1 MPIRDLLLTVAIFGA
16 LPVCFFRP
24 WIGLLV
30 WNCVGIMAPQWLVWD
45 FARSIPF
52 AQLTAAATLP
62 GLLLSNDRR
71 SLPSTLEAWL
81 LYALW
86 AWFVVTT
93 FFAVVPER
101 AWDKLSSVSKSLLF
115 VVIALSL
122 FQDRRRLRY
131 LLLVI
136 AASIGFYGLKG
147 GVFALLTRTET
158 NLVIPNGSS
167 IGGNTG
173 FGLALVM
180 TLPLLFYLAAEEP
193 RRWLRY
199 VLQATFAASIAAT
212 VFTYSRG
219 AFLGLAAVLALLA
232 LKRRRPAVLAA
243 MLAIGVVVSSVAP
256 QRWFE
261 RVATIANYQTDDSAM
276 SRLETWRL
284 TVRFAL
290 DHPLFGGG
298 FWSIENDDLYRTYLD
313 SYTTAFNA
321 HSIWFNMLGE
331 HGFPGLALFVG
342 LISACWLSLRALR
355 KSRDGVSPS
364 GWIVSYS
371 HMLELALLGYVVSGT
386 FLSVAYLELFY
397 QLVGAIILLHVIARR
412 ETAPEPA
419 WIAVPHGEP
428 GIGVN
433 RVWDRWVR

>member
-1 MPIRDLLLTVAIFGA
+1 MEIPAPDFDLEKTLDSGQVFHWEKVGKGFVGTIGD
-16 LPVCFFRP
+16 LPVCIEQR
-24 WIGLLV
+24 GEVLCAKV
-30 WNCVGIMAPQWLVWD
+30 ASG
-45 FARSIPF
+45 S
-52 AQLTAAATLP
+52 
-62 GLLLSNDRR
+62 SR
-71 SLPSTLEAWL
+71 SLGRDA
-81 LYALW
+81 
-86 AWFVVTT
+86 
-93 FFAVVPER
+93 
-101 AWDKLSSVSKSLLF
+101 
-115 VVIALSL
+115 
-122 FQDRRRLRY
+122 QD
-131 LLLVI
+131 
-136 AASIGFYGLKG
+136 AH
-147 GVFALLTRTET
+147 
-158 NLVIPNGSS
+158 
-167 IGGNTG
+167 
-173 FGLALVM
+173 
-180 TLPLLFYLAAEEP
+180 
-193 RRWLRY
+193 
-199 VLQATFAASIAAT
+199 
-212 VFTYSRG
+212 
-219 AFLGLAAVLALLA
+219 
-232 LKRRRPAVLAA
+232 
-243 MLAIGVVVSSVAP
+243 
-256 QRWFE
+256 
-261 RVATIANYQTDDSAM
+261 ATIFSC
-276 SRLETWRL
+276 
-284 TVRFAL
+284 FAL